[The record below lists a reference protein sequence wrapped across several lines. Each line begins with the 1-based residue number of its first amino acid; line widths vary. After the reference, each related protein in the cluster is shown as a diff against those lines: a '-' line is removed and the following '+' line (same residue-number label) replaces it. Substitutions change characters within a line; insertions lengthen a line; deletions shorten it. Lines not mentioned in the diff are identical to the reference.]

1 MKILSNK
8 PQHLIQGENAEE
20 NALQFLLKQGLS
32 AVCRNYRC
40 KQGEIDLIM
49 WHGTALV
56 IVEVR
61 YRKNAKYGSAL
72 ETVTVKKQSRIIAAT
87 CHYLKANK
95 LTNQAIRFDVVAIT
109 GDDNLSWVQNAFQAS
124 F

>member
-8 PQHLIQGENAEE
+8 PQHLIQGESAEE
-20 NALQFLLKQGLS
+20 KALQFLLSQGLS
-32 AVCRNYRC
+32 VVSRNYGC

-49 WHGTALV
+49 RHDTALV

-61 YRKNAKYGSAL
+61 YRKNAKYGSAV
-72 ETVTVKKQSRIIAAT
+72 ETVTAKKQSRIIATT

-95 LTNQAIRFDVVAIT
+95 LTDQAIRFDVVAMT
-109 GDDNLSWVQNAFQAS
+109 GDNLDWVQNAFQAG

>member
-1 MKILSNK
+1 MLNSK
-8 PQHLIQGENAEE
+8 PQHLVQGENAEE
-20 NALQFLLKQGLS
+20 KALQFLLSEGLS
-32 AVCRNYRC
+32 AVGRNYRC

-49 WHGTALV
+49 QHDNALV
-56 IVEVR
+56 FVEVR
-61 YRKNAKYGSAL
+61 YRKNANYGSAL

-95 LTNQAIRFDVVAIT
+95 LTNPPVRFDVVAMT
-109 GDDNLSWVQNAFQAS
+109 GDNLNWVKNAFQAG

>member
-1 MKILSNK
+1 MNSK
-8 PQHLIQGENAEE
+8 PQHLVQGEIAEHK
-20 NALQFLLKQGLS
+20 ALQFLLSQGLS
-32 AVCRNYRC
+32 SVSRNYRC

-49 WHGTALV
+49 RHDTALV

-61 YRKNAKYGSAL
+61 YRKSAKYGSAV
-72 ETVTVKKQSRIIAAT
+72 ETVTAKKQSRIIAAT

-95 LTNQAIRFDVVAIT
+95 LTGQAIRFDVVAMT
-109 GDDNLSWVQNAFQAS
+109 GDANLNWVQNAFQAG

>member
-1 MKILSNK
+1 LSSK
-8 PQHLIQGENAEE
+8 PDHLIQGESAEE

-32 AVCRNYRC
+32 VVSRNYRC

-56 IVEVR
+56 FIEVR

-72 ETVTVKKQSRIIAAT
+72 ETVTAKKQSRIIAAT
-87 CHYLKANK
+87 CHYLKAHK
-95 LTNQAIRFDVVAIT
+95 LANRAIRFDVVAMT
-109 GDDNLSWVQNAFQAS
+109 GSNNLNWVQNAFQAG